1 MAAPTDPPARSHTPL
16 INAGIGV
23 AALLLGALTI
33 GTANDDETAALR
45 ALPLVDA
52 RGLAAQ
58 AAGTAVL
65 IEGRIAAAQPVVEA
79 RLVLLQRQHAV
90 GVAKPGT
97 NEFRFGWEPMPARPP
112 SESAAPVTIDSR
124 SSTVTLVNAD
134 FNWRDP
140 PRIEGQPATVVA
152 GSTRL
157 VGFAVGDAITVR
169 ASVVDGA
176 QARVRALEVFGGTHA
191 AYQRSLA
198 ASAAVPTVLGVG
210 FALVGVGMLVAALV
224 GRRRGQRAS
233 DMR

>member
-1 MAAPTDPPARSHTPL
+1 MAAPTDPPARSRTPL

-33 GTANDDETAALR
+33 GTASDDETAALR
-45 ALPLVDA
+45 ALPVVDA

-58 AAGTAVL
+58 PAGTVVL

-79 RLVLLQRQHAV
+79 GLVLLQRQQAV
-90 GVAKPGT
+90 GVTKPGT
-97 NEFRFGWEPMPARPP
+97 NEFRFAWEPMPARPA
-112 SESAAPVTIDSR
+112 SEMAAPLTIDSGGA
-124 SSTVTLVNAD
+124 VTLVNAD
-134 FNWRDP
+134 FAWSDP
-140 PRIEGQPATVVA
+140 PRIAGQPAMVVA

-176 QARVRALEVFGGTHA
+176 QARVQAQDVFGGTYA

-198 ASAAVPTVLGVG
+198 AGAAVPIVLGGG
-210 FALVGVGMLVAALV
+210 FALVGVGMLVTAFLGWRR
-224 GRRRGQRAS
+224 GRRLTDTR
-233 DMR
+233 